1 MLTVTASPSVL
12 LLPPVVLDTAVDS
25 KPQVSVPEVSTPKI
39 ATEVRAPRREDLRLE
54 AGAYVARLALT
65 EQERNDTYRL
75 RFMVFNLE
83 LNEGLQ
89 SAYVDGY
96 DKDKFDD
103 VCDHLIVEEKT
114 TGEIVGTYRI
124 QMGDVA
130 GRNFGYYSEQEFDFT
145 PYEHMRSQIVELG
158 RACIRRDHRSP
169 EVLNLLWRGI
179 ARYSL
184 MNGGRYMMGCC
195 SLTSQNPDEGY
206 AVHDS
211 LKNWMAEEA
220 LQTKAK
226 GEFVMPERTCG
237 ASEERAPKLLRA
249 YLTIGAKICSGPAI
263 DREFKTIDFLTLLD
277 LQTLHP
283 RVAARFLEA
292 R

>member
-12 LLPPVVLDTAVDS
+12 LLPPVVLDVAVDS
-25 KPQVSVPEVSTPKI
+25 KPQV
-39 ATEVRAPRREDLRLE
+39 ATEVRAPRKEDLRLE

-103 VCDHLIVEEKT
+103 VCDHLIVEEKA

-130 GRNFGYYSEQEFDFT
+130 GRNFGYYSEQEFDFS

-184 MNGGRYMMGCC
+184 RNGGRYMMGCC

-211 LKNWMAEEA
+211 LKNWMVEA
-220 LQTKAK
+220 TLQTEAK
-226 GEFVMPERTCG
+226 GEFRMPERTCA